1 MVWKIE
7 FAEGA
12 LKELK
17 DLDRPVAK
25 RIQGFLRDRLA
36 LLDDPRSIGQ
46 ALKGARLGGLWKY
59 RVGDWR
65 IIASIEDE
73 RVSILVVRI
82 GNRREVYR
90 R

>member
-1 MVWKIE
+1 MAWRIE
-7 FAEGA
+7 VAASAEKQLA
-12 LKELK
+12 K
-17 DLDRPVAK
+17 LDPQVTK
-25 RIQGFLRDRLA
+25 RILKYLHERLA
-36 LLDDPRSIGQ
+36 PLDNPR
-46 ALKGARLGGLWKY
+46 ALGEALRGSDLGHLWKY

-73 RVSILVVRI
+73 IMTVLVVRI